1 MYDSKTAAAI
11 AIDMALKILTLVVV
25 GLAAVGSSDW
35 HNPKYA
41 VPIGLA
47 SSGLMLGLAAAF
59 FPIKSVNSIGLWYV
73 IALSIM
79 IVGTL
84 WGALGVLVG
93 AKVKFMRSFSA
104 VRRATHPVQDALCH
118 TLRAAHR

>member
-1 MYDSKTAAAI
+1 MYDSTTAAAI
-11 AIDMALKILTLVVV
+11 AIDMALKIGTLVVV

-47 SSGLMLGLAAAF
+47 SSGLILALVAAF
-59 FPIKSVNSIGLWYV
+59 FPIKSGNSIGLWYV

-93 AKVKFMRSFSA
+93 AKVKFMRSFST
-104 VRRATHPVQDALCH
+104 VRRATRPAPHALCR
-118 TLRAAHR
+118 TPRAAHR